1 MGAIASPWVT
11 LADARKFMAEAHKEL
26 MNEMLLEGKEKDKN
40 GCYKY

>member
-1 MGAIASPWVT
+1 MGKLASPWVT

-26 MNEMLLEGKEKDKN
+26 MNELLMADTELDKN